1 MGAKNGGR
9 RDWIIT
15 EKERAENGKTGES
28 ERREKQGMRDAY
40 FVLSCLRATT
50 GAINGKYTVT
60 FESFYGF

>member
-28 ERREKQGMRDAY
+28 ERRENEGARETYTLCYHACERQRK
-40 FVLSCLRATT
+40 
-50 GAINGKYTVT
+50 AINAKYTVT
-60 FESFYGF
+60 FESL